1 MLSMESKRKGRQL
14 MKTLD
19 ELSFSKRWKAGIE
32 RAKRGPSKKAV
43 PTIFRSTGKRA
54 KDLQKKVPATSGPS
68 ADYEKYSNR
77 VKRDGRLPM
86 PFSKWVKTYG

>member
-1 MLSMESKRKGRQL
+1 

-19 ELSFSKRWKAGIE
+19 ELSFSKRWKAGME

-54 KDLQKKVPATSGPS
+54 KDLQKKVPATSGLS
-68 ADYEKYSNR
+68 ANYEKYSNR
-77 VKRDGRLPM
+77 VKRDGRSPM

>member
-1 MLSMESKRKGRQL
+1 

-54 KDLQKKVPATSGPS
+54 KDLQKKVPATSGLS
-68 ADYEKYSNR
+68 ANYEKYSNR
-77 VKRDGRLPM
+77 VKRNGRSPM